1 MRILILLLA
10 GAVIGFYLHHLWVSF
25 FKIRKDDLKMH
36 TGNYILSISLNP
48 DETYHVNI
56 VEKSLLKEKSI
67 LELDVRKDALFD
79 VVMSA
84 KNKGYIDEDGEN
96 LVLAKYSV

>member
-1 MRILILLLA
+1 MRLFLPFIV
-10 GAVIGFYLHHLWVSF
+10 GVVIGFYLHHLWVSF
-25 FKIRKDDLKMH
+25 FKTRKDDLTMH

-67 LELDVRKDALFD
+67 LELDVRKDALLD
-79 VVMSA
+79 VIMSA
-84 KNKGYIDEDGEN
+84 RNKGYIDEDGEN